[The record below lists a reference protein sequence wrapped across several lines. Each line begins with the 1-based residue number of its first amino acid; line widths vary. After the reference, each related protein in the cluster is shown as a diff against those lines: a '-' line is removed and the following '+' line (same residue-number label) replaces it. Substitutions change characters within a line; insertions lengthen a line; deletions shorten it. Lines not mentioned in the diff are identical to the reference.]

1 MAAQFSNVKFDKI
14 EYSFWLVFDD
24 TGGVRMT
31 RGHPQIGRKERRLK
45 MSAVLPQS
53 LFKEPEL
60 QAKISVPDQNIEPMA
75 IDIEAVKS
83 ALETVIGVDIELI
96 VKKDEPNA

>member
-31 RGHPQIGRKERRLK
+31 RGQPQIGRKERRLK